1 VLLALKLANL
11 KCHMV
16 VSSISR
22 NFLVLLVMA
31 FSVVVVFT
39 ARLTYVYADFSNR
52 GTRLVQNLQLT
63 SLLSQELQR
72 RVRDQIDLLDHQ
84 FNLVDPAFPDQ
95 LRAIQYAM
103 NQKQNEYLKLDIGEQ
118 ERLTVEKI
126 RTLQIEITIL
136 SFQAFELLRSGDRPK
151 ATRRLASVEILQ
163 QQIDAAFEELYWLQ
177 MNKLQSMHQRLSE
190 TVSTAFLTAY
200 GLVGGL
206 IIVLVIL
213 MALLRKR
220 VLMPL
225 QAIHE
230 AMNRIQQGS
239 FSARAPVTHNDEM
252 GQVAQGFN
260 FMAASLAESYADLEQ
275 RVEERTRQLQ
285 HLQQQFVQAAKMSAV
300 GQLISGVAHELNN
313 PLTVILGY
321 TELATIELTAT
332 RGDPKQIQ
340 LMRDLH
346 FQADRCR
353 KIVANLLQ
361 FARQVKPELQRCL
374 INELIEKVIQ
384 LREYE
389 FSTRNVHLVREF
401 DPTNPVLYADTN
413 KLQQIL
419 LNLLNNAYDAIQET
433 GGGGTIWVRTR
444 ALEGAVCFELQDN
457 GTGIAE
463 PNRIF
468 DPFYTTKEVG
478 QGTGL
483 GLSVCYGLVQEHH
496 GEIQAENWEN
506 GARFR
511 VTLPIGKSEET
522 RQLSAKTVARELPKS
537 VDHVLIVDDE
547 KMLVDLQISF
557 LAAMNIQSTGV
568 NSGEEAIRF
577 LQDKSVSLI
586 ISDIRMPGLVDGI
599 QLYDWVVKNRVE
611 LRKRFLFVTGDSVK
625 LINGDLLE
633 NLSVPHI
640 GKPFSLEEYSCIVR
654 QLLEEG
660 NE

>member
-1 VLLALKLANL
+1 MA
-11 KCHMV
+11 

-22 NFLVLLVMA
+22 TFLFLLVIA

-39 ARLTYVYADFSNR
+39 GRLAYVYAGFSTQ
-52 GTRLVQNLQLT
+52 GTRLVQNLQTT
-63 SLLSQELQR
+63 SLLSQALQHQ
-72 RVRDQIDLLDHQ
+72 VRDQINLLDHQ
-84 FNLVDPAFPDQ
+84 FELVDPAFPDQ
-95 LRAIQYAM
+95 LRSIHYALT
-103 NQKQNEYLKLDIGEQ
+103 QKQNEYLKLDIGEQ

-126 RTLQIEITIL
+126 RTLQTEMTTL
-136 SFQAFELLRSGDRPK
+136 SFQVFELLRSGDQAK
-151 ATRRLASVEILQ
+151 ATQRHDGVEILQ

-177 MNKLQSMHQRLSE
+177 MNKLQTMHQQLNG
-190 TVSTAFLTAY
+190 TVSTAFFTAY

-206 IIVLVIL
+206 IIILVIL

-225 QAIHE
+225 KAIHE
-230 AMNRIQQGS
+230 ALNRMRQGN
-239 FSARAPVTHNDEM
+239 FSARAPVNHHDEI

-260 FMAASLAESYADLEQ
+260 FMAASLAESYADLES

-285 HLQQQFVQAAKMSAV
+285 DLQQQFVQTAKMSAV
-300 GQLISGVAHELNN
+300 GQLVSGVAHELNN

-321 TELATIELTAT
+321 TELATTKLTAT
-332 RGDPKQIQ
+332 QGDPKQIQ

-361 FARQVKPELQRCL
+361 FARQVKPDLQKCM
-374 INELIEKVIQ
+374 INELMEKVIQ

-389 FSTRNVHLVREF
+389 FSTRNIHLVREF
-401 DPTNPVLYADTN
+401 DPIHPVLYADTN
-413 KLQQIL
+413 KIQQIV
-419 LNLLNNAYDAIQET
+419 LNLLNNAYDAIRET
-433 GGGGTIWVRTR
+433 GREGTIWVRTQ
-444 ALEGAVCFELQDN
+444 ALEGSVRFEIQDN

-496 GEIQAENWEN
+496 GEIQVENWEH
-506 GARFR
+506 GARFI
-511 VTLPIGKSEET
+511 VTLPAGKPEEIL
-522 RQLSAKTVARELPKS
+522 QPAAKPEARELPKGS
-537 VDHVLIVDDE
+537 NQVLIVDDE
-547 KMLVDLQISF
+547 KMLVDLQTSF
-557 LAAMNIQSTGV
+557 LASMNIQSTGV

-577 LQDKSVSLI
+577 LQNNSVSLI
-586 ISDIRMPGLVDGI
+586 ISDIRMPGIVDGI
-599 QLYDWVVKNRVE
+599 QLYDWVVKNRAE

-625 LINGDLLE
+625 LIAGELIDD
-633 NLSVPHI
+633 LSVPHI
-640 GKPFSLEEYSCIVR
+640 GKPFSLDEYSQVVQ

-660 NE
+660 EE

>member
-1 VLLALKLANL
+1 MA
-11 KCHMV
+11 

-22 NFLVLLVMA
+22 TFLLLLVIA
-31 FSVVVVFT
+31 FSVVVIFT
-39 ARLTYVYADFSNR
+39 ARLAYVYADFSNQ
-52 GTRLVQNLQLT
+52 GTGLVQNLQTT

-72 RVRDQIDLLDHQ
+72 GVRDQIDLLDRQ
-84 FNLVDPAFPDQ
+84 FNLADPAFPDQ
-95 LRAIQYAM
+95 LRSLHYALS
-103 NQKQNEYLKLDIGEQ
+103 QKQNEYLKLNIGEQ
-118 ERLTVEKI
+118 ERLIVENI
-126 RTLQIEITIL
+126 RTLQIEMTVL
-136 SFQAFELLRSGDRPK
+136 SFQAFELLRSGDRAK
-151 ATRRLASVEILQ
+151 AALRLANVEILQ
-163 QQIDAAFEELYWLQ
+163 QQIDVAFEELYWLQ
-177 MNKLQSMHQRLSE
+177 MNKLQTLHQQLSG

-206 IIVLVIL
+206 IIVLFIF
-213 MALLRKR
+213 MTLLRKR
-220 VLMPL
+220 VLVPL
-225 QAIHE
+225 KAIHE
-230 AMNRIQQGS
+230 AINRIRQGN
-239 FSARAPVTHNDEM
+239 FSARAPVNDNDEI

-260 FMAASLAESYADLEQ
+260 FMAASLAESYADLEH
-275 RVEERTRQLQ
+275 RVEERTRELQ
-285 HLQQQFVQAAKMSAV
+285 QLQQQFVQAAKMSAV

-321 TELATIELTAT
+321 TELATADLTAT
-332 RGDPKQIQ
+332 GGDPKQIQ

-361 FARQVKPELQRCL
+361 FARQVKPDLQRCM
-374 INELIEKVIQ
+374 INELMEQVIQ

-389 FSTRNVHLVREF
+389 FSTRNIILVREF
-401 DPTNPVLYADTN
+401 DPTNPALYADTN
-413 KLQQIL
+413 KIQQIV
-419 LNLLNNAYDAIQET
+419 LNLLNNAYDAIREKN
-433 GGGGTIWVRTR
+433 GGGTIWVRTR
-444 ALEGAVCFELQDN
+444 ALEESVCFEIQDS

-483 GLSVCYGLVQEHH
+483 GLSVCYGLVQDHQ
-496 GEIQAENWEN
+496 GKIQAENWKN
-506 GARFR
+506 GARFT

-522 RQLSAKTVARELPKS
+522 LQLPAKSEARELPKS
-537 VDHVLIVDDE
+537 DHFVLIVDDE
-547 KMLVDLQISF
+547 KLLVDLQTSF
-557 LAAMNIQSTGV
+557 LALMNIESTGV

-625 LINGDLLE
+625 LINGELLE